1 MGRESSLPWREM
13 REWLFVAWPGYSGRV
28 EGSKAAGDAV
38 LMGSNYVVF
47 CEVLCG
53 VAALEEV
60 PDEVGD
66 REQAM
71 VGSRAHHTV
80 NHQAVFWPVCSPELV
95 VDAAQSEPKEGTC
108 EER

>member
-1 MGRESSLPWREM
+1 M
-13 REWLFVAWPGYSGRV
+13 REWHSVAWPKYSGRV

-38 LMGSNYVVF
+38 PMGFNCVII

-66 REQAM
+66 REQA
-71 VGSRAHHTV
+71 VVYKRAHHTV
-80 NHQAVFWPVCSPELV
+80 NHQPVFWPICSPELM
-95 VDAAQSEPKEGTC
+95 VDTALS
-108 EER
+108 

>member
-1 MGRESSLPWREM
+1 MGRESSWPWREM
-13 REWLFVAWPGYSGRV
+13 REWHFVAWPGYSGRV

-38 LMGSNYVVF
+38 PMGSNCVIF

-66 REQAM
+66 REQA
-71 VGSRAHHTV
+71 VVDKRAHHAV
-80 NHQAVFWPVCSPELV
+80 NHQAIFWLVCSPELV
-95 VDAAQSEPKEGTC
+95 VDTAQS
-108 EER
+108 

>member
-13 REWLFVAWPGYSGRV
+13 RGWQFVAWPRYSGRV
-28 EGSKAAGDAV
+28 KGSKAAGDAV
-38 LMGSNYVVF
+38 PMGSNGVIF

-66 REQAM
+66 REQA
-71 VGSRAHHTV
+71 VVDKRAHHTV
-80 NHQAVFWPVCSPELV
+80 NYQAVFWPICSPELV
-95 VDAAQSEPKEGTC
+95 VDTAQS
-108 EER
+108 